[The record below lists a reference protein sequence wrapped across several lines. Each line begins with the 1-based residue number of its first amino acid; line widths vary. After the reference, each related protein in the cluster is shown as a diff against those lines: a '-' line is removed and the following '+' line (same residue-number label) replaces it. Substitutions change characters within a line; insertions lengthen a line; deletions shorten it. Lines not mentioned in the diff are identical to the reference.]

1 MKGVQNH
8 IKRWGHEECAGTDE
22 LQVAYAC
29 NCVSSNF
36 LCTVLCKILRYHL
49 RLYVILHFNEHN

>member
-1 MKGVQNH
+1 M
-8 IKRWGHEECAGTDE
+8 KRWGHEECAGTDE

-29 NCVSSNF
+29 NCVSTLSSNF
-36 LCTVLCKILRYHL
+36 LCTVLCKILTFIHL

>member
-1 MKGVQNH
+1 M
-8 IKRWGHEECAGTDE
+8 KRWGHEECAGTDE

-29 NCVSSNF
+29 NCVSTLSSNF

-49 RLYVILHFNEHN
+49 RLYVILHINEHN